1 MRNLGFTWLDVVAL
15 FWFFAWWVG
24 YSVGREFGS
33 EALTSIKR
41 P

>member
-1 MRNLGFTWLDVVAL
+1 MRNLGFMLLDLVAL

-24 YSVGREFGS
+24 YSVWRELRP
-33 EALTSIKR
+33 EVLTSIKR